1 MHTIASL
8 KAEYKTL
15 SVAKTAHK
23 IKAASWQALADKLNG
38 SSAKAS
44 VGKAKQSVKK
54 VKPLGL
60 NELKTLIYQHFS
72 VKNTVALRKSQSFC
86 MAIDGMDALNFALK
100 PTWEKLY
107 RQFIG
112 ILPHEMNEQ
121 GDTCINGI
129 DIFKYF
135 RPWQIFGLNGKTAS
149 AAEIKAAYHNLS
161 RIYHPDVPSTG
172 NAAMFDRINN
182 MYKSISAGA

>member
-1 MHTIASL
+1 MYTIASL
-8 KAEYKTL
+8 KAEHKTL
-15 SVAKTAHK
+15 AAAKAAHK

-38 SSAKAS
+38 SSAPP
-44 VGKAKQSVKK
+44 SVKRVKQREPK

-60 NELKTLIYQHFS
+60 AELKIAIYQHFA
-72 VKNTVALRKSQSFC
+72 VKSTVALRKSQSFG
-86 MAIDGMDALNFALK
+86 MALDGMDALNFALK

-112 ILPHEMNEQ
+112 ILPHETNEQ
-121 GDTCINGI
+121 GDTCINGV

-149 AAEIKAAYHNLS
+149 AADIKAAYHNLS
-161 RIYHPDVPSTG
+161 RIYHPDVPGTG
-172 NAAMFDRINN
+172 NAAIFDRINN